1 MSEADR
7 VAALDLRVELHLDS
21 VKRKNRFKRGIAVKA
36 KASKKTVESTIL
48 KLVCFLTCVHR

>member
-7 VAALDLRVELHLDS
+7 VAALDSRVELHLDS

-36 KASKKTVESTIL
+36 KASKKLWSQPL
-48 KLVCFLTCVHR
+48 